1 MWTKL
6 PDGERIRVCDH
17 ERLIE
22 RGLELKAVDEILRI
36 FFLANVFILFCAELL
51 LCQLIAVVAG
61 QTSLQR
67 ETLTSSWNFEENL
80 RIAHGCAFGKKE
92 KDYHHRLKECN
103 VSGKE
108 LRLSGSV
115 PPELNLNRPRYG

>member
-1 MWTKL
+1 MK
-6 PDGERIRVCDH
+6 V
-17 ERLIE
+17 
-22 RGLELKAVDEILRI
+22 VDEILRI

-51 LCQLIAVVAG
+51 CLLIAVVAG
-61 QTSLQR
+61 QTSIQR

-80 RIAHGCAFGKKE
+80 RIPHGCAFGKKE

-103 VSGKE
+103 ASGKK

-115 PPELNLNRPRYG
+115 PPELNLNRLRYG